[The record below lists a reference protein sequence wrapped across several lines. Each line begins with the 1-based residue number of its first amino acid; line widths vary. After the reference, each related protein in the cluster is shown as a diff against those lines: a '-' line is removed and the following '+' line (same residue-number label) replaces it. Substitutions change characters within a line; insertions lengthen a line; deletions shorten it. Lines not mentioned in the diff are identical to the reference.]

1 MGGDHNCHLIICN
14 FYFPAIIK
22 KEGKEENGTE
32 ARAREHER
40 TRGHEKKLKSCT
52 KNIKGV
58 QGQIREKAL

>member
-32 ARAREHER
+32 ARARERER
-40 TRGHEKKLKSCT
+40 TRGHEKK
-52 KNIKGV
+52 IK
-58 QGQIREKAL
+58 ELHKKY